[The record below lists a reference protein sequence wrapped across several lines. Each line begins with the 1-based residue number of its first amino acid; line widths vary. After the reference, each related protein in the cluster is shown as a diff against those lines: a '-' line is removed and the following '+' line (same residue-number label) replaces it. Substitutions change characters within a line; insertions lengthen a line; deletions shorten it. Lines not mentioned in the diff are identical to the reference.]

1 MEFFDSHSHYND
13 DKFNE
18 DREKIIQDT
27 YNSGV
32 TKFIVAGYDIESS
45 KKAVEISNKYDFI
58 YSICGIS
65 PNDIPQTEMELWK
78 TIKSIFSRHTGLS
91 ARFA

>member
-45 KKAVEISNKYDFI
+45 KKAVEMSNKYD
-58 YSICGIS
+58 
-65 PNDIPQTEMELWK
+65 
-78 TIKSIFSRHTGLS
+78 
-91 ARFA
+91 